1 MEIFFM
7 KIYYLIFTL
16 TLLLTASS
24 IFAQQL
30 FTTVEIK
37 KAYEKETRTMMGKPG
52 KNYWQNKGDYN
63 IRVNFD
69 PATNLLDGDE
79 TITYYNNSPDSLK
92 EVIIRLYPDLYK
104 KGIHRESHISE
115 KDLTGGVS
123 IDSFI
128 IGGEVIRN
136 FSDEGKAFH
145 SGTNLIIKPADI
157 ILPNSKTQLAIHWHY
172 TVNTGSQVRTG
183 RVDSGSYFIAYFFP
197 RISVYDDIDGWD
209 SWSYNGTQEFYN
221 DFGKFAV
228 EISVP
233 KNYVVWATG
242 TRLNSSENF
251 SDDIL
256 HKMEEASSSGAII
269 HVIDSTDYAGNK
281 IFSTNTKGVWK
292 FSADNVTDFAF
303 ALSDHYYWD
312 ASSVLVDSSTGRRSL
327 AEAAYNKI
335 HPDYFDVANQAHQS
349 VFYMSH
355 FYPKYPFPFE
365 HITVFD
371 GTDQME
377 YPMMVNDNPTET
389 HKDAV
394 QLTTHEIFHSY
405 FPFYMGINETQ
416 YAWMDE
422 GWATI
427 GESVISPLMGEPE
440 DEGIFSKT
448 RYEYIS
454 GTDKDVPLIT
464 NTKLYSDAAY
474 LSNSYGKGGLCYYV
488 LQDMLGDELYFK
500 SLHQYMNDWHGKHPT
515 PYDFFYSIN
524 NGSGKD
530 LNWFW
535 QKWFF
540 GWEYPDLAIKK
551 AEKTAEGTRITIDNK
566 GGLPIPVYITITPKS
581 GKESIVK
588 FTAETWKDGKKEMN
602 FISPIPLAE
611 ISKITVGNE
620 YIPEKNKRDNIWRN
634 KK

>member
-1 MEIFFM
+1 M
-7 KIYYLIFTL
+7 KGYYLIFTL

-30 FTTVEIK
+30 FTSVEIK

-115 KDLTGGVS
+115 KDLTGDVS

-136 FSDEGKAFH
+136 FSDEGKAFY
-145 SGTNLIIKPADI
+145 SGTNLIIKPVDI

-256 HKMEEASSSGAII
+256 HKMKEASSSVAII
-269 HVIDSTDYAGNK
+269 HVIDSTDYTGNK

-394 QLTTHEIFHSY
+394 QLTTR
-405 FPFYMGINETQ
+405 N
-416 YAWMDE
+416 
-422 GWATI
+422 
-427 GESVISPLMGEPE
+427 
-440 DEGIFSKT
+440 FSQLLSILYGHK
-448 RYEYIS
+448 R
-454 GTDKDVPLIT
+454 
-464 NTKLYSDAAY
+464 NTVCL
-474 LSNSYGKGGLCYYV
+474 
-488 LQDMLGDELYFK
+488 
-500 SLHQYMNDWHGKHPT
+500 
-515 PYDFFYSIN
+515 
-524 NGSGKD
+524 
-530 LNWFW
+530 
-535 QKWFF
+535 
-540 GWEYPDLAIKK
+540 
-551 AEKTAEGTRITIDNK
+551 
-566 GGLPIPVYITITPKS
+566 
-581 GKESIVK
+581 
-588 FTAETWKDGKKEMN
+588 DG
-602 FISPIPLAE
+602 
-611 ISKITVGNE
+611 
-620 YIPEKNKRDNIWRN
+620 
-634 KK
+634 